1 MRMLLSAGSMPR
13 ASNGQTRIPLVGT
26 RFPGRETTFPVLPT
40 FEKASSCGCKECFRP
55 GFHHAVEVSEDPEVT
70 HVFRHVQASKQA
82 SKQRAG
88 RHTRRDSSLGFG
100 ACGEPPG
107 RPPVRV
113 LNIRLPTIL
122 DALPARPRPS
132 RGSPDGCYL
141 VDPAS
146 SHMLVS
152 KIKPCMCKYELIQT
166 VKLRM
171 AH

>member
-1 MRMLLSAGSMPR
+1 MHRTVR
-13 ASNGQTRIPLVGT
+13 HASPSLAPG
-26 RFPGRETTFPVLPT
+26 FPGRETTFPVLPT
-40 FEKASSCGCKECFRP
+40 YERHPRVVAKSVSVRASTTRWRSRRTPKSRTCS
-55 GFHHAVEVSEDPEVT
+55 AM
-70 HVFRHVQASKQA
+70 SKQA

>member
-107 RPPVRV
+107 ATPRAGSKHSVTHHPGCPPGPAPSEPGQPRWM
-113 LNIRLPTIL
+113 LP
-122 DALPARPRPS
+122 
-132 RGSPDGCYL
+132 G
-141 VDPAS
+141 
-146 SHMLVS
+146 
-152 KIKPCMCKYELIQT
+152 
-166 VKLRM
+166 
-171 AH
+171 

>member
-13 ASNGQTRIPLVGT
+13 ASNGQTRIPLVAT

-40 FEKASSCGCKECFRP
+40 FEKASSCGCKECFLP

-82 SKQRAG
+82 SNGQG
-88 RHTRRDSSLGFG
+88 GTRGGTVLSDSVH
-100 ACGEPPG
+100 AANPPG